1 MATIEPLQPA
11 APARSRTKPDVVFER
26 RELDQILSL
35 YGFFVASGEWRD
47 YAIDLDPE
55 AATFSIFRRS
65 SEAPLYRVEKRPKLA
80 KRQGAY
86 AVIAMGGA
94 ILKRGHD
101 LATVLKVFDKKKL
114 KLAT

>member
-1 MATIEPLQPA
+1 MRLTPV
-11 APARSRTKPDVVFER
+11 APPPRRTETVAFTRS
-26 RELDQILSL
+26 ELTRILGV
-35 YGFFVASGEWRD
+35 YGRFVAAGDWRD

-94 ILKRGHD
+94 VLKRGHD